1 MMSTTMMVRRIR
13 KLAPFLSSSSSS
25 PLKSGCGWFSSK
37 SSTDVAAVD
46 VADVSAEEELLY
58 PSVASTVK
66 PVATLPTLLQPRV
79 VVYDAVCHLCH
90 RGVKW
95 VIEADKYG
103 KIKFCC
109 LQSKAAEPYLALCG
123 LNREDVLRRFLFI
136 EGPGSYHQASTAA
149 LRVMSYLPQPYSALS
164 TLLIV
169 PTPIRDAVY
178 DYVAKHRY
186 GWFGKADECLV
197 LKEKELLERF
207 IDRDEIIGGG
217 RSDL

>member
-90 RGVKW
+90 RGT
-95 VIEADKYG
+95 
-103 KIKFCC
+103 
-109 LQSKAAEPYLALCG
+109 LTHL
-123 LNREDVLRRFLFI
+123 
-136 EGPGSYHQASTAA
+136 
-149 LRVMSYLPQPYSALS
+149 
-164 TLLIV
+164 LLIGLLFL
-169 PTPIRDAVY
+169 TVY
-178 DYVAKHRY
+178 MLSAHFHYPQSQPRSLFLSSLQCTVYYTVSYV
-186 GWFGKADECLV
+186 
-197 LKEKELLERF
+197 
-207 IDRDEIIGGG
+207 
-217 RSDL
+217 S